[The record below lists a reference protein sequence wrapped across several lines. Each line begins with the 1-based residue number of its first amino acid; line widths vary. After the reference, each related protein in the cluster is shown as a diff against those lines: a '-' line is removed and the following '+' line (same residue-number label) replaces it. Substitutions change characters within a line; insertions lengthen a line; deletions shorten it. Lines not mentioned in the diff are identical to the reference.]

1 MSEQVN
7 FSINFSSDPK
17 VLKETEDRVKGIS
30 QATAGAEKSIQHYFD
45 VTKENITI
53 QKQVIAD
60 LERQLKEF
68 DQAIQNAAPGKLKGD
83 LLQERASIA
92 NEINAEK
99 SALIQLEAEVK
110 KTEVSHDTLRTT
122 LRKLQEEMARMEM
135 AGKRNT
141 DEYRALQLE
150 AGRVADA
157 IGDVKKQSRILANDE
172 RMFQGII
179 EGIGGVAG
187 GFTAAQGAIGLF
199 AGENENLQKIM
210 TKVQSLM
217 ALTIGLQQVAQVV
230 NKDSAF
236 RVAVLTKV
244 KEMWAATNIKVATS
258 LGITTGAASVLMAT
272 LTLGLSVAITAIIA
286 GLSIFISKQGEAKKE
301 MQEFNKSVAESA
313 AKPVAS
319 IMKLSTEW
327 KKLGDNINAK
337 SQFIKEHRK
346 EFEQLGV
353 TIKSV
358 TEAEKLL
365 VQNTEAWVN
374 SQIARAKAEATR
386 KITIKKTEILLR
398 KELERDNTPKTIT
411 YTSTNV
417 SGAGPMGGVPAP
429 SVTRTYKNPKFEELD
444 KEVAKLTADLATLYT
459 RASGFD
465 TIADSILKSI
475 NTNKTAGIIEELEN
489 QIKDLEE
496 KKKVATS
503 EAEIS
508 KYNSE
513 IKKLKDKLKQYD
525 LPGDQSES
533 KALNDF
539 KKQVKTKL
547 EEIQYIND
555 RIKYLQDEQSKI
567 SPKDK
572 NSKEKGV
579 VINDLLTEELKR
591 SKQITADILN
601 QYKLFLG
608 QRIDFSA
615 DYYNSISAIDSQIE
629 STTDEAQ
636 KKELQKMKETYK
648 ALYDMGINGFDA
660 LKQLNDGSIADFG
673 SFEEKKL
680 LIVQKYEKQIAAAR
694 FAGNENLAKNLEAG
708 RDQEITQLLE
718 DTVKSAD
725 AIAKLFTGIDQLG
738 DKAKSTM
745 IKNLKFL
752 IDWVDQNKNNPD
764 AQWTGS
770 FIIDSKVLEQLKA
783 TPEVLE
789 AMKIAYQEFVKETD
803 KPAFT
808 KLMDAIEELQKARQE
823 NNIEGAAEAS
833 AKIAENIEGAAFE
846 LIAATDLFAG
856 IMDAFGANSGLTRLV
871 SQATSAYSTIRET
884 GIDSLQ
890 SVSSIIGLAIAGIG
904 LIYDEYFRE
913 LEKQIAGI
921 EAHLQI
927 LQNSASQLKNLWSST
942 SFRPQNVSMPKE
954 FYGQTIYV
962 DVEVRT
968 KKEAFDLYKQNL
980 MAQIQSTQDE
990 FLAYMD
996 DEGDDADPGR
1006 IAEYE
1011 NKLANLKAELAGAD
1025 QAFAETF
1032 GEWGSVI
1039 DQVGDSIFE
1048 AFANGEDAATA
1059 FGDTMKKVFRSMIKD
1074 AFTTSIVAQYLQPV
1088 IDMMNADI
1096 GKYGGDVLLNENWWT
1111 KYMSLFQGAYDGM
1124 EEVLPY
1130 WQEFFDKLGVFDT
1143 TAANGLQ
1150 TAIKSITSEEAGII
1164 AGQFNAMRINGYEL
1178 NELVTESLLYLSK
1191 IETNTSYI
1199 KKIYDKINSTGTNNR
1214 SQGLLL

>member
-1 MSEQVN
+1 MNETVN
-7 FSINFSSDPK
+7 FSLNFSGDPK

-45 VTKENITI
+45 VTKENITM

-68 DQAIQNAAPGKLKGD
+68 DQAIQNAAPGKLKRD

-99 SALIQLEAEVK
+99 SELIQLEAEVK

-122 LRKLQEEMARMEM
+122 LRKLQEEMARMVM

-141 DEYRALQLE
+141 DEYRELQLE
-150 AGRVADA
+150 AGRVADT

-172 RMFQGII
+172 RMFQGVI
-179 EGIGGVAG
+179 EGIGGIAG
-187 GFTAAQGAIGLF
+187 AFSAAQGAVGLF

-210 TKVQSLM
+210 TRVQSLM
-217 ALTIGLQQVAQVV
+217 AITIGLQQIAQVV

-236 RVAVLTKV
+236 RVAVLTKA
-244 KEMWAATNIKVATS
+244 KEMWATTNIKVATS
-258 LGITTGAASVLMAT
+258 LGVTTAASRVLITTLS
-272 LTLGLSVAITAIIA
+272 LGLVAAITAIIA
-286 GLSIFISKQGEAKKE
+286 TVSVYNERTKEAKQKTE
-301 MQEFNKSVAESA
+301 EFNKSIADA
-313 AKPVAS
+313 ASKPIAALL
-319 IMKLSTEW
+319 KLSAEY
-327 KKLGDNINAK
+327 KNLGDNLQKKEAFILKNQDAFEKLGISIQSVSAAENALVKNTNAVINA
-337 SQFIKEHRK
+337 
-346 EFEQLGV
+346 
-353 TIKSV
+353 
-358 TEAEKLL
+358 L
-365 VQNTEAWVN
+365 V
-374 SQIARAKAEATR
+374 IRAKAAGAANIAEKKAEEYALARAEMDATYGRARTIGSAGGADKPYKEAKAKAESLEKEMQYFQNLAIGFANESDR
-386 KITIKKTEILLR
+386 LLKKYSDSSEGSIDALKNKLNDLNKAYDVATTSTKRSEILKQIRQTEKEIEDLDKR
-398 KELERDNTPKTIT
+398 KVSKKNDLSDYKDQITKNLEIYQSGIERIKFLKEEFTKTGSNNDKKSFI
-411 YTSTNV
+411 SDL
-417 SGAGPMGGVPAP
+417 
-429 SVTRTYKNPKFEELD
+429 LD
-444 KEVAKLTADLATLYT
+444 KEKEN
-459 RASGFD
+459 
-465 TIADSILKSI
+465 INKSI
-475 NTNKTAGIIEELEN
+475 EDFTKSYYNYL
-489 QIKDLEE
+489 D
-496 KKKVATS
+496 KK
-503 EAEIS
+503 
-508 KYNSE
+508 
-513 IKKLKDKLKQYD
+513 
-525 LPGDQSES
+525 SES
-533 KALNDF
+533 VITYLNN
-539 KKQVKTKL
+539 
-547 EEIQYIND
+547 IQ
-555 RIKYLQDEQSKI
+555 KI
-567 SPKDK
+567 DDAIAIEPDVA
-572 NSKEKGV
+572 NKEF
-579 VINDLLTEELKR
+579 LT
-591 SKQITADILN
+591 
-601 QYKLFLG
+601 
-608 QRIDFSA
+608 
-615 DYYNSISAIDSQIE
+615 
-629 STTDEAQ
+629 
-636 KKELQKMKETYK
+636 KMKETYIK
-648 ALYDMGINGFDA
+648 MYELGIDGFDA
-660 LKQLNDGSIADFG
+660 LNQLNEGSIADFG
-673 SFEEKKL
+673 TFEEKKL
-680 LIVQKYEKQIAAAR
+680 QIVQKYEKQIAAAR
-694 FAGNENLAKNLEAG
+694 FAGNENRAKNLEAG

-770 FIIDSKVLEQLKA
+770 FIIDPKVLEQLNA

-808 KLMDAIEELQKARQE
+808 KLMDAIEELQKARQQ
-823 NNIEGAAEAS
+823 NNIEGATEAS

-1025 QAFAETF
+1025 EAFANTF
-1032 GEWGSVI
+1032 GEWSSVI

-1059 FGDTMKKVFRSMIKD
+1059 FGDTMKKVFRSMVKD

-1124 EEVLPY
+1124 EKVLPY
-1130 WQEFFDKLGVFDT
+1130 WQDFFDKLGVFDT

-1178 NELVTESLLYLSK
+1178 NELVMEALLYLSK